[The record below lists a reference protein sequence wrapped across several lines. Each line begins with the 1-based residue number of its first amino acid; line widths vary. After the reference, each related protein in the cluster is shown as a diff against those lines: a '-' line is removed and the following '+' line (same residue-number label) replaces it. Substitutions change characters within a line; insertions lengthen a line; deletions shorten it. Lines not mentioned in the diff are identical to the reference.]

1 MSMENETRAF
11 LILIVNTISTVLL
24 WMMINVSF
32 GIYLGF
38 GFFEGSPNWK
48 NIVFY
53 ILSLSSLVWMLR
65 SLKKKWNL

>member
-1 MSMENETRAF
+1 MENETRAF
-11 LILIVNTISTVLL
+11 LILIVNTISIVLL
-24 WMMINVSF
+24 WMMINVAF

-53 ILSLSSLVWMLR
+53 IMSLSSLIWILR